1 VDFPNFWIFSITS
14 SNLEYETEH
23 RLGSIKSFTLSPKG
37 DDRWL
42 INLQPPLLLGTTP
55 TGLRRKFDIGYS
67 VKGPAILPKSISLLI
82 FSSIAFSCF
91 VAERK
96 CFA

>member
-1 VDFPNFWIFSITS
+1 MHLKYPLTPSCVDFPNFWIFSITS

-42 INLQPPLLLGTTP
+42 INLQPSLLLGTTP
-55 TGLRRKFDIGYS
+55 TGLRRKFDIGFS
-67 VKGPAILPKSISLLI
+67 VKKTQL
-82 FSSIAFSCF
+82 FSPNQFLY
-91 VAERK
+91 
-96 CFA
+96 